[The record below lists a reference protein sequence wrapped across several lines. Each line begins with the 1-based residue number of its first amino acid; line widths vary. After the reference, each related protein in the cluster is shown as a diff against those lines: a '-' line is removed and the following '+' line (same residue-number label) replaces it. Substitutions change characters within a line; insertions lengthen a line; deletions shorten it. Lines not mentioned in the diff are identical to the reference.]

1 MFPFTDIETSLLGNL
16 ISEFKKRR
24 QEILS
29 KNRMGELSLVDTD
42 LKKEFSMT
50 QIRLINQTFDFLT
63 EVVLPRFD
71 KGESPGIFALRK
83 LGKQAEKL
91 FKDTEY
97 LSANPDYNLLGNIYG
112 NLESLLGSQKFNEH
126 NISHLKET
134 LKKNIK
140 TSTLN
145 FLTNWQ
151 KIPDFSLE
159 NSLKAI
165 DAAIDSFDFSAYFVK
180 GQLDVGLLKQNGAF
194 YWHLHNAL
202 GIKGSYQ
209 IRIYDPVVYELFNE
223 ISRMLAKFPLVMD
236 ELVSFLNPEAFA
248 LLIVSHT
255 PRSEA
260 ENKEENKGQFSYTA
274 MGQGTI
280 HANDKY
286 LKYLALGKDVI
297 NSALDTYK
305 TAENKILTQRKT
317 IGDAREQLSKIQ
329 LAIDPLNG
337 YVIPKLESSV
347 TATDAIDIYEK
358 ELVLI
363 SEHEKLLINAR
374 ELLSQ
379 TRETLDDDEPV
390 YSDLHKHIQ
399 QFGQHLNE
407 LESMLL
413 KNRSEVVKLRERT
426 LLKKLAD
433 ERLANASVDD
443 LIVIFEEN
451 KKTIEAVS
459 SEKSITEGS
468 ISKLRDEVAGL
479 SAQYF
484 QLMNKLGQKVYPS
497 IAENSHPQHTAVKV
511 NLQNVSDANRKFEQ
525 WKAALIKQIKER
537 EEIIKYKESLI
548 LAVMTC
554 LNNSGKGDFPL
565 SAINKLN
572 ALNVKGAKLSGL
584 DYFLS
589 VIGDKTFEVNRL
601 GFVSTNYQVD
611 KKEQLYAL
619 IGSKELEYATVRAE
633 QHKISVLIEEGD
645 IEIQTLNAVE
655 QSLNA
660 SAEEDRKLTLALNGQ
675 QKQLDDLDQE
685 QRPLSS
691 VIAFFNRAKSLVE
704 KMNGLIALDGFNE
717 NGVSSYFEEVTS
729 LFEEINQFKQ
739 TISPQS
745 PYHRNLLS
753 IEALKEAADQQVET
767 CFKTELTEQSNLLTP
782 LLNELGKVDAVITD
796 DMSLDKLNELL
807 KQFNDLKSTLNSC
820 HGRISFIAKH
830 KPNLA
835 EQALADLRNLT
846 TQFARVSLRLKEM
859 ADALLASMNEQLTAQ
874 AKEDLDRL
882 DFDANDEIIKNYRN
896 KQNILDLHNTNLTQ
910 FSPDSL
916 QIFQAQ
922 FKQFNPELID
932 VHEQI
937 EKFQQHQQAIEPVF
951 VNKMAVADTI
961 RERAILRSKIFS
973 DFDLELQEY
982 LSRRNQRH
990 HTKDFFNRADQFSRT
1005 AFIERLAAQLAQF
1018 KDTGDSKAL
1027 LDLINTQGKAYSG
1040 VHFKPLLNRLTL
1052 AVKEYRKQVPASY
1065 EKPFVFTP
1073 RILADRNELLG
1084 RIRAV
1089 NADAAEKIDV
1099 LYSSINAMEAYSEKL
1114 AIDDADKAK
1123 TASTLACQLKQR
1135 VDEFLMDNE
1144 SVLTE
1149 SGKVDEQT
1157 YRAFEDDFRLHL
1169 HSQDDAMSERRNT
1182 WQPLLGNIFV
1192 SVISAGLALIAKL
1205 AYSKIKDGYASAFFT
1220 NTSRMGF
1227 VENIERNVKN
1237 MAETASCA

>member
-16 ISEFKKRR
+16 ISEFRKRR

-29 KNRMGELSLVDTD
+29 KNRMGEISLADTD
-42 LKKEFSMT
+42 LKKEFSLT
-50 QIRLINQTFDFLT
+50 QIKLINQTFDFLT
-63 EVVLPRFD
+63 EVVIPKFD

-112 NLESLLGSQKFNEH
+112 NLESLLSSQKFDEQH
-126 NISHLKET
+126 ISHLKEI

-140 TSTLN
+140 ASTHN
-145 FLTNWQ
+145 FLTHWQ

-159 NSLKAI
+159 HSLKQI
-165 DAAIDSFDFSAYFVK
+165 DSAIDSFDFSAYFVK
-180 GQLDVGLLKQNGAF
+180 GQLDVGLLKENGSF

-209 IRIYDPVVYELFNE
+209 IRIYDPVVFELFNE
-223 ISRMLAKFPLVMD
+223 ISIMLAKFPLVLD

-260 ENKEENKGQFSYTA
+260 ENKEENKGQFSYAA
-274 MGQGTI
+274 MGQTI

-286 LKYLALGKDVI
+286 LKYLGLGKDVI
-297 NSALDTYK
+297 NSALNTYK
-305 TAENKILTQRKT
+305 SAHEKKLKQLNTIKEAHELLGRIALSITELNEYKIPQLQQSTPSAESIEIYEREIVLLAEHQKILANAKYLLNQSKSTLDEDPAYSELHMEMRQCEDRIK
-317 IGDAREQLSKIQ
+317 EQ
-329 LAIDPLNG
+329 
-337 YVIPKLESSV
+337 ESIVCKNSS
-347 TATDAIDIYEK
+347 
-358 ELVLI
+358 ELL
-363 SEHEKLLINAR
+363 KLLEKA
-374 ELLSQ
+374 
-379 TRETLDDDEPV
+379 
-390 YSDLHKHIQ
+390 K
-399 QFGQHLNE
+399 
-407 LESMLL
+407 
-413 KNRSEVVKLRERT
+413 
-426 LLKKLAD
+426 LKKLAD

-443 LIVIFEEN
+443 LIAIFEEN
-451 KKTIEAVS
+451 KKKIEAAS
-459 SEKSITEGS
+459 SEKNQTERS

-479 SAQYF
+479 SVQYY
-484 QLMNKLGQKVYPS
+484 QLMNRLGQKVYPS
-497 IAENSHPQHTAVKV
+497 ILVNSQPQQSEVVKV
-511 NLQNVSDANRKFEQ
+511 NFQNVSDANRKFEQ
-525 WKAALIKQIKER
+525 WKGALSKQVNER
-537 EEIIKYKESLI
+537 EEIIKYKETLI
-548 LAVMTC
+548 AAVMQC

-572 ALNVKGAKLSGL
+572 VLNVKGAKLSGL

-601 GFVSTNYQVD
+601 GFVSTNYQVE

-619 IGSKELEYATVRAE
+619 IGSKELEYAKVRAE
-633 QHKISVLIEEGD
+633 QLKISALIEEGD
-645 IEIQTLNAVE
+645 KEIQTLNAVN

-660 SAEEDRKLTLALNGQ
+660 SGEEDRRLTLTLDGQ
-675 QKQLDDLDQE
+675 KKQLDDLELE

-691 VIAFFNRAKSLVE
+691 VIGFFNAAKSLVE
-704 KMNGLIALDGFNE
+704 KMNGLMALNGFQE
-717 NGVSSYFEEVTS
+717 NGVSLYFEDVIS
-729 LFEEINQFKQ
+729 LFEKMDEFKK

-745 PYHRNLLS
+745 PYHRNLQS
-753 IEALKEAADQQVET
+753 IEALKDAADQQVET
-767 CFKTELTEQSNLLTP
+767 YFKLELSEQSDLLAP
-782 LLNELGKVDAVITD
+782 LLGELGKIEAVI
-796 DMSLDKLNELL
+796 SGHLNLDELNEQL
-807 KQFNDLKSTLNSC
+807 KQFNDLKSTLNGC
-820 HGRISFIAKH
+820 TGRISFIAKH
-830 KPNLA
+830 KPILA
-835 EQALADLRNLT
+835 EQALADLKNLT
-846 TQFARVSLRLKEM
+846 EQFEPVSLRLNEI
-859 ADALLASMNEQLTAQ
+859 ADALLASMHKQLTAQ
-874 AKEDLDRL
+874 TKEDLYRL
-882 DFDANDEIIKNYRN
+882 DFDANDEVIENYRN
-896 KQNILDLHNTNLTQ
+896 KQHVLDLHKTNLFQ

-916 QIFQAQ
+916 QVFQDQ
-922 FKQFNPELID
+922 FKQLNPELID
-932 VHEQI
+932 AHEQI
-937 EKFQQHQQAIEPVF
+937 ERFQQHQQAIVPVF
-951 VNKMAVADTI
+951 ASKMAVADTI
-961 RERAILRSKIFS
+961 RERLILRSKIFA

-982 LSRRNQRH
+982 LSKRNQRH
-990 HTKDFFNRADQFSRT
+990 HTKDFFNSADQSSRT
-1005 AFIERLAAQLAQF
+1005 LFIECLEKQLAQF
-1018 KDTGDSKAL
+1018 KATGDSQSL
-1027 LDLINTQGKAYSG
+1027 LDLINTRGKAYSG

-1052 AVKEYRKQVPASY
+1052 AVKEYRKQVPATY
-1065 EKPFVFTP
+1065 EKPFVFIP
-1073 RILADRNELLG
+1073 RVLADRDALLG

-1114 AIDDADKAK
+1114 AIDDKAK
-1123 TASTLACQLKQR
+1123 AETASTLACQLKQR

-1144 SVLTE
+1144 SVLTD

-1227 VENIERNVKN
+1227 VENIERSVKS
-1237 MAETASCA
+1237 MATTASCA